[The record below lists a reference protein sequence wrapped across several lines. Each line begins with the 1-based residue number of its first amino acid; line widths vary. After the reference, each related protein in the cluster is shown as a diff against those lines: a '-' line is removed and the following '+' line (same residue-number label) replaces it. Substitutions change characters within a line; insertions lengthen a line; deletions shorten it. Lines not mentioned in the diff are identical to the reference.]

1 MSRYLHIS
9 PSPIGDRYSVASL
22 RSAPFES
29 SHPDQRRLRL
39 SRHQKKRVR
48 CSASLI
54 FLSPIFAR
62 LLFIC
67 LTRLFEIVTL
77 SSFAIP
83 SDAHAAQYK
92 RISPYP
98 IGVRYSVVR
107 QNLPL
112 SLRFAR
118 PYESSHSDH
127 CRAAHF
133 GARKKEDV
141 QARLPLAR
149 NLLLI
154 LNFSQVYLSDISY
167 VYHAELKIIISV
179 SSRRGHF
186 VHERNYFG

>member
-1 MSRYLHIS
+1 MHIGVWRSLVARLNGVQEAASSNLVTPTNAGFACRGTKKES
-9 PSPIGDRYSVASL
+9 PLLG
-22 RSAPFES
+22 
-29 SHPDQRRLRL
+29 L
-39 SRHQKKRVR
+39 SY
-48 CSASLI
+48 

-92 RISPYP
+92 CISPYP

-118 PYESSHSDH
+118 PYESSHSDQR
-127 CRAAHF
+127 RAAHF
-133 GARKKEDV
+133 GARKKGRRSSTPSSC
-141 QARLPLAR
+141 AKSLANFKFFASISFRHILCLPCR
-149 NLLLI
+149 TQNNNLCKQPTWAL
-154 LNFSQVYLSDISY
+154 
-167 VYHAELKIIISV
+167 
-179 SSRRGHF
+179 RTRT
-186 VHERNYFG
+186 

>member
-1 MSRYLHIS
+1 MHIGVWRSLVARLNGVQEAASSNLVTPTNAGFACRGTKKRESAARPLLFFVAHFRSPAIHLLVSRYLHIS

-22 RSAPFES
+22 RSSPF
-29 SHPDQRRLRL
+29 
-39 SRHQKKRVR
+39 
-48 CSASLI
+48 
-54 FLSPIFAR
+54 
-62 LLFIC
+62 
-67 LTRLFEIVTL
+67 
-77 SSFAIP
+77 
-83 SDAHAAQYK
+83 
-92 RISPYP
+92 
-98 IGVRYSVVR
+98 
-107 QNLPL
+107 
-112 SLRFAR
+112 
-118 PYESSHSDH
+118 ESSHSDH

-179 SSRRGHF
+179 FSRRGYF